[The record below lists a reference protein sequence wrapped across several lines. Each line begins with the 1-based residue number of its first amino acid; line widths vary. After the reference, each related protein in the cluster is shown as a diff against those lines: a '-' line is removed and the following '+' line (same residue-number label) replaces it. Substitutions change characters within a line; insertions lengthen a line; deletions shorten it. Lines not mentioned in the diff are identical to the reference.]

1 MITVEWREGGG
12 SERDGANRTDVRTT
26 KTSKITVTCSD
37 VGDEISGVFRGQNQ
51 TPEIIVMKGG

>member
-1 MITVEWREGGG
+1 MITVWWREGGG

-37 VGDEISGVFRGQNQ
+37 VGDEISGVLGQKQ
-51 TPEIIVMKGG
+51 TPEIIEMEGG